1 MQIIAENTEDYIE
14 KIPEE
19 RQEGMKKLVETIRK
33 NIPKGFTE
41 MMQYNMLSWSISL
54 EDYPNGYHCTPN
66 TPLPFLSEAN
76 QKNSINFYREDFRP
90 MVKEVL
96 EACFRSGT
104 AFDYEAVIITKKKG
118 TLGSDYWK
126 CRAGSGRMPAHLR

>member
-1 MQIIAENTEDYIE
+1 M
-14 KIPEE
+14 
-19 RQEGMKKLVETIRK
+19 
-33 NIPKGFTE
+33 
-41 MMQYNMLSWSISL
+41 
-54 EDYPNGYHCTPN
+54 
-66 TPLPFLSEAN
+66 N
-76 QKNSINFYREDFRP
+76 QKREDFNNYLYQQALQLARIGSWEFDLVTNKICWSAMVHELHETNPKTFQPDVDNSINFYREDFRP

-96 EACFRSGT
+96 EACFTSGA